1 MIMKTSRLGFTY
13 IKSKLL
19 VRLWSANM
27 LLVIIGIAFLWT
39 VQILLFEPN
48 YINVTKESLL
58 ETVQETAAAIEEM
71 AVDPDDL
78 TEEPLLFLSKTIVG
92 TLFLVDADG
101 EILAAFNNGQQLN
114 IDGLSNE
121 YNWLLSHAPT
131 VLDGESLSAVEDF
144 EKSSAILIGV
154 PTTLFQRPAALL
166 LSNTI
171 TQIEA
176 LQSLNR
182 QQLFL
187 FTIILT
193 IFASTI
199 SFFLAQHFIRP
210 IKTIK
215 EAIIRL
221 TNGELYSVPKLKRS
235 DELGTL
241 SESVADLSTELQRV
255 DVLRKEVIANVSHEL
270 RSPLAL
276 ITGYGEMVRDVSG
289 NDERL
294 RKEHMDLIISEA
306 HRMSAMVD
314 DIMDFSIMQA
324 GYTQL
329 KNEIWNT
336 YEVVS
341 SVVAYAR
348 GIANQYDITVDFE
361 ADRTDGNA
369 VFDRIK
375 MEQVLRNLINNG
387 INHTPKN
394 ERLLIKLT
402 NTSAGTKVAVINPGK
417 DIPPEQLELIWER
430 YQRVQHQAGHK
441 EGTGIGL
448 AIVKTILTSH
458 AFEYGAESKNGVTCF
473 WFVVPR
479 LEDHAVL

>member
-1 MIMKTSRLGFTY
+1 MKTSRLGFTY

-71 AVDPDDL
+71 AVDP
-78 TEEPLLFLSKTIVG
+78 EEPLLFLSKTIVG

-479 LEDHAVL
+479 LEDQ

>member
-1 MIMKTSRLGFTY
+1 MKTSRLGFTY

-78 TEEPLLFLSKTIVG
+78 PEEPLLFLSKTIVG

-361 ADRTDGNA
+361 ADRTNGNA
-369 VFDRIK
+369 LFDRIK

-430 YQRVQHQAGHK
+430 YQRV
-441 EGTGIGL
+441 
-448 AIVKTILTSH
+448 
-458 AFEYGAESKNGVTCF
+458 
-473 WFVVPR
+473 
-479 LEDHAVL
+479 

>member
-1 MIMKTSRLGFTY
+1 MKTSRLGFTY

-78 TEEPLLFLSKTIVG
+78 PEEPLLFLSKTIVG
-92 TLFLVDADG
+92 TLFLVDEDG

-369 VFDRIK
+369 LFDRIK

-458 AFEYGAESKNGVTCF
+458 TFEYGAESKNGVTCF

>member
-1 MIMKTSRLGFTY
+1 MKTSRLGFNY
-13 IKSKLL
+13 FKSKLL
-19 VRLWSANM
+19 IRLWSANM

-48 YINVTKESLL
+48 YINTTKESLL
-58 ETVQETAAAIEEM
+58 ETVQETATSLEDM
-71 AVDPDDL
+71 AVDPTGLPD
-78 TEEPLLFLSKTIVG
+78 EPLLFLSKTIVG
-92 TLFLVDADG
+92 TLFLIDDSG
-101 EILAAFNNGQQLN
+101 EILSAYNNGQKLN
-114 IDGLSNE
+114 IDGLKNE

-131 VLDGESLSAVEDF
+131 VLNGESLSTVEDF

-154 PTTLFQRPAALL
+154 PMTLFQRPAALL

-176 LQSLNR
+176 LQRLNR

-215 EAIIRL
+215 EAIVRL
-221 TNGELYSVPKLKRS
+221 TKGELYSVPKLNRG

-289 NDERL
+289 SDERL

-361 ADRTDGNA
+361 ADRTNGNA
-369 VFDRIK
+369 LFDRIK

-402 NTSAGTKVAVINPGK
+402 NTSAGIKVAVINPGK

-458 AFEYGAESKNGVTCF
+458 AFEYGAESKNG
-473 WFVVPR
+473 
-479 LEDHAVL
+479 

>member
-1 MIMKTSRLGFTY
+1 M
-13 IKSKLL
+13 
-19 VRLWSANM
+19 RLWSANM

-78 TEEPLLFLSKTIVG
+78 PEEPLLFLSKTIVG
-92 TLFLVDADG
+92 TLFLVDEDG

-369 VFDRIK
+369 LFDRIK

-430 YQRVQHQAGHK
+430 YQRIQHQAGHK

-479 LEDHAVL
+479 LEDQ

>member
-1 MIMKTSRLGFTY
+1 MKTNRLGFTY

-78 TEEPLLFLSKTIVG
+78 PEEPLLFLSKTIVG
-92 TLFLVDADG
+92 TLFLVDEDG

-199 SFFLAQHFIRP
+199 SFFLAQNFIRP

-276 ITGYGEMVRDVSG
+276 ITGYGELVRDVSG
-289 NDERL
+289 SDERL

-361 ADRTDGNA
+361 ADRTNGNA
-369 VFDRIK
+369 LFDRIK

-479 LEDHAVL
+479 LEDQ

>member
-1 MIMKTSRLGFTY
+1 MKTSRLGFTY

-71 AVDPDDL
+71 AVHPDDL
-78 TEEPLLFLSKTIVG
+78 PEEPLLFLSKTIVG
-92 TLFLVDADG
+92 TLFLVDEDG

-289 NDERL
+289 SDERL

-361 ADRTDGNA
+361 ADRTNGNA
-369 VFDRIK
+369 LFDRIK

-458 AFEYGAESKNGVTCF
+458 AFDYGAESKNGVTCF

-479 LEDHAVL
+479 LEDQ

>member
-1 MIMKTSRLGFTY
+1 MKTSRLGFTY

-78 TEEPLLFLSKTIVG
+78 PEEPLLFLSKTIVG
-92 TLFLVDADG
+92 TLFLVDEDG

-144 EKSSAILIGV
+144 EKSSVILIGV

-341 SVVAYAR
+341 SIVAYAR

-361 ADRTDGNA
+361 ADRTNGNA
-369 VFDRIK
+369 LFDRIK

-387 INHTPKN
+387 INHTPKK

-402 NTSAGTKVAVINPGK
+402 NTSAGTKVAIINPGK

>member
-1 MIMKTSRLGFTY
+1 
-13 IKSKLL
+13 
-19 VRLWSANM
+19 M

-78 TEEPLLFLSKTIVG
+78 PEEPLLFLSKTIVG
-92 TLFLVDADG
+92 TLFLVDEDG

-166 LSNTI
+166 LYNTI

-221 TNGELYSVPKLKRS
+221 TNGELYSVPKLNRS

-289 NDERL
+289 SDERL
-294 RKEHMDLIISEA
+294 RKEHMELIISEA

-361 ADRTDGNA
+361 ADRTNGNA
-369 VFDRIK
+369 LFDRIK

-479 LEDHAVL
+479 LEDQ

>member
-1 MIMKTSRLGFTY
+1 MKTSRLGFTY

-78 TEEPLLFLSKTIVG
+78 PEEPLLFLSKTIVG

-154 PTTLFQRPAALL
+154 PTTLLQRPAALL

-369 VFDRIK
+369 LFDRIK

>member
-1 MIMKTSRLGFTY
+1 MKTSRLGFTY

-78 TEEPLLFLSKTIVG
+78 PEEPLLFLSKTIVG

-221 TNGELYSVPKLKRS
+221 TNGELYSVPKLNRS

-289 NDERL
+289 SDERL

-361 ADRTDGNA
+361 ADRTNGNA
-369 VFDRIK
+369 LFDRIK

-479 LEDHAVL
+479 LEDQ

>member
-1 MIMKTSRLGFTY
+1 MKTSRLGFTY

-78 TEEPLLFLSKTIVG
+78 PEEPLLFLSKTIVG

-121 YNWLLSHAPT
+121 YNWLLSPAPT

-289 NDERL
+289 SDERL

-369 VFDRIK
+369 LFDRIK

-473 WFVVPR
+473 WFIVPR
-479 LEDHAVL
+479 LEDQ

>member
-1 MIMKTSRLGFTY
+1 
-13 IKSKLL
+13 
-19 VRLWSANM
+19 M

-39 VQILLFEPN
+39 VHILLFEPN
-48 YINVTKESLL
+48 YINTTKESLL
-58 ETVQETAAAIEEM
+58 ETVQETATSLEDM
-71 AVDPDDL
+71 AVDPTGLPD
-78 TEEPLLFLSKTIVG
+78 EPLLFLSKTIVG
-92 TLFLVDADG
+92 TLFLIDDSG
-101 EILAAFNNGQQLN
+101 EILSAYNNGQKLN
-114 IDGLSNE
+114 IDGLKNE

-131 VLDGESLSAVEDF
+131 VLNGESLSTVEDF

-154 PTTLFQRPAALL
+154 PMTLFQRPAALL

-176 LQSLNR
+176 LQRLNR

-215 EAIIRL
+215 EAIVRL
-221 TNGELYSVPKLKRS
+221 TKGELYSVPKLNRG

-289 NDERL
+289 SDERL

-361 ADRTDGNA
+361 ADRTNGNA
-369 VFDRIK
+369 LFDRIK

-402 NTSAGTKVAVINPGK
+402 NTSAGIKVAVINPGK
-417 DIPPEQLELIWER
+417 DIPPEQLELIWEI

-479 LEDHAVL
+479 LNEHSL

>member
-1 MIMKTSRLGFTY
+1 MKTSRLGFTY

-78 TEEPLLFLSKTIVG
+78 PEEPLLFLSKTIVG
-92 TLFLVDADG
+92 TLFLVDAYG

-361 ADRTDGNA
+361 ADRTNGNA
-369 VFDRIK
+369 LFDRIK

-479 LEDHAVL
+479 LEDQ

>member
-1 MIMKTSRLGFTY
+1 MKTSRLGFTY

-78 TEEPLLFLSKTIVG
+78 PEEPLLFLSKTIVG
-92 TLFLVDADG
+92 TLFLVDEDG

-114 IDGLSNE
+114 IDGLNNE
-121 YNWLLSHAPT
+121 YSWLLSHAPT
-131 VLDGESLSAVEDF
+131 VLNGESLSAVEDF

-221 TNGELYSVPKLKRS
+221 TNGELYSVPKLNRS

-289 NDERL
+289 SDERL

-361 ADRTDGNA
+361 ADRTNGNA
-369 VFDRIK
+369 LFDRIK

-458 AFEYGAESKNGVTCF
+458 AFEYGAESKNGMTCF

-479 LEDHAVL
+479 LEDQ

>member
-1 MIMKTSRLGFTY
+1 MKTSRLGFTY

-78 TEEPLLFLSKTIVG
+78 PEEPLLFLSKTIVG
-92 TLFLVDADG
+92 TLFLVDEDG

-255 DVLRKEVIANVSHEL
+255 DALRKEVIANVSHEL

-348 GIANQYDITVDFE
+348 GIANQYDIAVDFE
-361 ADRTDGNA
+361 ADRTNGNA
-369 VFDRIK
+369 LFDRIK

-479 LEDHAVL
+479 LEDQ

>member
-1 MIMKTSRLGFTY
+1 MKTSRLGFTY

-78 TEEPLLFLSKTIVG
+78 PEEPLLFLSKTIVG
-92 TLFLVDADG
+92 TLFLVDEDG

-289 NDERL
+289 SDERL

-361 ADRTDGNA
+361 ADRTNENA
-369 VFDRIK
+369 LFDRIK

-479 LEDHAVL
+479 LEDQ

>member
-1 MIMKTSRLGFTY
+1 MKTSRLGFNY
-13 IKSKLL
+13 FKSKLL
-19 VRLWSANM
+19 IRLWSANM

-48 YINVTKESLL
+48 YINTTKESLL
-58 ETVQETAAAIEEM
+58 ETVQETATSLEDM
-71 AVDPDDL
+71 AVDPTGLPD
-78 TEEPLLFLSKTIVG
+78 EPLLFLSKTIVG
-92 TLFLVDADG
+92 TLFLIDDSG
-101 EILAAFNNGQQLN
+101 EILSAYNNGQKLN
-114 IDGLSNE
+114 IDGLKNE

-131 VLDGESLSAVEDF
+131 VLNGESLSTVEDF

-154 PTTLFQRPAALL
+154 PMTLFQRPAALL

-176 LQSLNR
+176 LQRLNR

-187 FTIILT
+187 FTVILT

-215 EAIIRL
+215 EAIVRL
-221 TNGELYSVPKLKRS
+221 TKGELYSVTKLNRG

-289 NDERL
+289 SDERL

-329 KNEIWNT
+329 KSEVWNT

-361 ADRTDGNA
+361 ADRTNGNA
-369 VFDRIK
+369 LFDRIK

-402 NTSAGTKVAVINPGK
+402 NTAAGTKVAVINPGK

-448 AIVKTILTSH
+448 AIVKTILASH

-479 LEDHAVL
+479 LENP

>member
-1 MIMKTSRLGFTY
+1 MKTSRLGFTY

-78 TEEPLLFLSKTIVG
+78 PEEPLLFLSKTIVG

-221 TNGELYSVPKLKRS
+221 TNGELYSVPKLNRS

-289 NDERL
+289 SDERL
-294 RKEHMDLIISEA
+294 RKEHMNLIISEA

-324 GYTQL
+324 GYTHL

-361 ADRTDGNA
+361 ADSKNGNA
-369 VFDRIK
+369 LFDRIK

>member
-1 MIMKTSRLGFTY
+1 MKTSRLGFNY
-13 IKSKLL
+13 FKSKLL
-19 VRLWSANM
+19 IRLWSANM

-48 YINVTKESLL
+48 YINTTKESLL
-58 ETVQETAAAIEEM
+58 ETVQETATSLEDM
-71 AVDPDDL
+71 AVDPTGLPD
-78 TEEPLLFLSKTIVG
+78 EPLLFLSKTIVG
-92 TLFLVDADG
+92 TLFLIDDSG
-101 EILAAFNNGQQLN
+101 EILSAYNNGQKLN
-114 IDGLSNE
+114 IDGLKNE

-131 VLDGESLSAVEDF
+131 VLNGESLSTVEDF

-154 PTTLFQRPAALL
+154 PMTLFQRPAALL

-176 LQSLNR
+176 LQRLNR

-215 EAIIRL
+215 EAIVRL
-221 TNGELYSVPKLKRS
+221 TKGELYSVPKLNRG

-289 NDERL
+289 SDERL

-329 KNEIWNT
+329 KSEVWNT

-361 ADRTDGNA
+361 ADRTNGNA
-369 VFDRIK
+369 LFDRIK

-402 NTSAGTKVAVINPGK
+402 NTAAGTKVAVINPGK

-458 AFEYGAESKNGVTCF
+458 AFNYGAESKNGVTCF

-479 LEDHAVL
+479 LENP

>member
-1 MIMKTSRLGFTY
+1 
-13 IKSKLL
+13 
-19 VRLWSANM
+19 M

-48 YINVTKESLL
+48 YINTTKESLL
-58 ETVQETAAAIEEM
+58 ETVQETATSLEDM
-71 AVDPDDL
+71 AVDPTGLPD
-78 TEEPLLFLSKTIVG
+78 EPLLFLSKTIVG
-92 TLFLVDADG
+92 TLFLIEDSG
-101 EILAAFNNGQQLN
+101 EILSAYNNGQKLN
-114 IDGLSNE
+114 IDGLKNE

-131 VLDGESLSAVEDF
+131 VLNGESLSTVENF

-154 PTTLFQRPAALL
+154 PMTLFQRPAALL

-176 LQSLNR
+176 LQRLNR

-215 EAIIRL
+215 EAIVRL
-221 TNGELYSVPKLKRS
+221 TKGELYSVPKLNRG

-289 NDERL
+289 SDERL

-329 KNEIWNT
+329 KNEVWNT

-361 ADRTDGNA
+361 ADSTNGNA
-369 VFDRIK
+369 LFDRIK

-402 NTSAGTKVAVINPGK
+402 NTAAGTKVAVINPGK

-458 AFEYGAESKNGVTCF
+458 AFNYGAESKNGVTCF

-479 LEDHAVL
+479 LENP

>member
-1 MIMKTSRLGFTY
+1 MKTSRLGFTY

-78 TEEPLLFLSKTIVG
+78 PEEPLLFLSKTIVG
-92 TLFLVDADG
+92 TLFLVDEDG

-144 EKSSAILIGV
+144 EKSSVILIGV

-221 TNGELYSVPKLKRS
+221 TNGELYPVPKLKRS

-341 SVVAYAR
+341 SIVAYAR

-361 ADRTDGNA
+361 ADRTNGNA
-369 VFDRIK
+369 LFDRIK

-387 INHTPKN
+387 INHTPKK

-402 NTSAGTKVAVINPGK
+402 NTSAGTKVAIINPGK

>member
-1 MIMKTSRLGFTY
+1 MKTSRLGFTY

-78 TEEPLLFLSKTIVG
+78 PEEPLLFLSKTIVG
-92 TLFLVDADG
+92 TLFLVDEDG

-154 PTTLFQRPAALL
+154 PTTLFQRPTALL

-369 VFDRIK
+369 LFDRIK

-479 LEDHAVL
+479 LEDQ

>member
-1 MIMKTSRLGFTY
+1 MKTSRLGFTY

-58 ETVQETAAAIEEM
+58 ETVQETAAAVEEM

-78 TEEPLLFLSKTIVG
+78 PEDPLLFLSKTIVG
-92 TLFLVDADG
+92 TLFLVDEDG

-121 YNWLLSHAPT
+121 YSWLLSHAPT
-131 VLDGESLSAVEDF
+131 VLNGESLSTVEDF

-176 LQSLNR
+176 LQSMNR

-221 TNGELYSVPKLKRS
+221 TNGELYSVPKLNRG

-241 SESVADLSTELQRV
+241 SESVVDLSTELHRV

-289 NDERL
+289 SDESL
-294 RKEHMDLIISEA
+294 RKEHMELIISEA

-361 ADRTDGNA
+361 ADSKNGIA
-369 VFDRIK
+369 LFDRIK

-402 NTSAGTKVAVINPGK
+402 NTSTRTKVAVINPGK

-479 LEDHAVL
+479 LEDQ

>member
-1 MIMKTSRLGFTY
+1 MKTSRLGFTY

-78 TEEPLLFLSKTIVG
+78 PEEPLLFLSKTIVG
-92 TLFLVDADG
+92 TLFLVDEDG

-341 SVVAYAR
+341 SIVAYAR

-361 ADRTDGNA
+361 ADRTNGNA
-369 VFDRIK
+369 LFDRIK

-402 NTSAGTKVAVINPGK
+402 NTSAGTKVAIINPGK

-479 LEDHAVL
+479 L

>member
-1 MIMKTSRLGFTY
+1 
-13 IKSKLL
+13 
-19 VRLWSANM
+19 M

-48 YINVTKESLL
+48 YINTTKESLL
-58 ETVQETAAAIEEM
+58 ETVQETATSLEDM
-71 AVDPDDL
+71 AVDPTGLPD
-78 TEEPLLFLSKTIVG
+78 EPLLFLSKTIVG
-92 TLFLVDADG
+92 TLFLIDDSG
-101 EILAAFNNGQQLN
+101 EILSAYNNGQKLN
-114 IDGLSNE
+114 IDGLKNE

-131 VLDGESLSAVEDF
+131 VLNGESLSTVENF

-154 PTTLFQRPAALL
+154 PMTLFQRPAALL

-176 LQSLNR
+176 LQRLNR

-215 EAIIRL
+215 EAIVRL
-221 TNGELYSVPKLKRS
+221 TKGELYSVPKLNRG

-289 NDERL
+289 SDERL

-329 KNEIWNT
+329 KNEVWNT

-361 ADRTDGNA
+361 ADSTNGNA
-369 VFDRIK
+369 LFDRIK

-402 NTSAGTKVAVINPGK
+402 NTAAGTKVAVINPGK

-458 AFEYGAESKNGVTCF
+458 AFDYGAESKNGVTCF

-479 LEDHAVL
+479 LENP

>member
-1 MIMKTSRLGFTY
+1 MKTSRLGFTY

-78 TEEPLLFLSKTIVG
+78 PEEPLLFLSKTIVG
-92 TLFLVDADG
+92 TLFLVDKDG

-289 NDERL
+289 SDERL

-361 ADRTDGNA
+361 ADRKNGIA
-369 VFDRIK
+369 LFDRIK

-402 NTSAGTKVAVINPGK
+402 NTSTRTKVAVINPGK

-479 LEDHAVL
+479 LEDQ

>member
-1 MIMKTSRLGFTY
+1 MKTSRLGFTY

-78 TEEPLLFLSKTIVG
+78 PEEPLLFLSKTIVG
-92 TLFLVDADG
+92 TLFLVDEDG

-144 EKSSAILIGV
+144 EKSSVILIGV

-361 ADRTDGNA
+361 ADRTNGNA
-369 VFDRIK
+369 LFDRIK

-402 NTSAGTKVAVINPGK
+402 NTSAGTKVAIINPGK

>member
-1 MIMKTSRLGFTY
+1 
-13 IKSKLL
+13 
-19 VRLWSANM
+19 
-27 LLVIIGIAFLWT
+27 
-39 VQILLFEPN
+39 
-48 YINVTKESLL
+48 
-58 ETVQETAAAIEEM
+58 
-71 AVDPDDL
+71 
-78 TEEPLLFLSKTIVG
+78 
-92 TLFLVDADG
+92 
-101 EILAAFNNGQQLN
+101 
-114 IDGLSNE
+114 
-121 YNWLLSHAPT
+121 
-131 VLDGESLSAVEDF
+131 SAVEDF

-289 NDERL
+289 SDERL

-361 ADRTDGNA
+361 ADRTNGNA
-369 VFDRIK
+369 LFDRIK

-402 NTSAGTKVAVINPGK
+402 NTSAGTKVAVINTGK

>member
-1 MIMKTSRLGFTY
+1 MKTSRLGFTY

-19 VRLWSANM
+19 VRLWYANM

-78 TEEPLLFLSKTIVG
+78 PEEPLLFLSKTIVG
-92 TLFLVDADG
+92 TLFLVDEDG

-221 TNGELYSVPKLKRS
+221 TNGELYSVPNLKRS

-289 NDERL
+289 SDERL

-369 VFDRIK
+369 LFDRIK

-479 LEDHAVL
+479 LEDQ

>member
-1 MIMKTSRLGFTY
+1 
-13 IKSKLL
+13 
-19 VRLWSANM
+19 M

-48 YINVTKESLL
+48 YINTTKESLL
-58 ETVQETAAAIEEM
+58 ETVQETATSLEDM
-71 AVDPDDL
+71 AVDPTGLPD
-78 TEEPLLFLSKTIVG
+78 EPLLFLSKTIVG
-92 TLFLVDADG
+92 TLFLIDDSG
-101 EILAAFNNGQQLN
+101 EILSAYNNGQKLN
-114 IDGLSNE
+114 IDGLKNE

-131 VLDGESLSAVEDF
+131 VLNGESLSTVENF

-154 PTTLFQRPAALL
+154 PMTLFQRPAALL

-176 LQSLNR
+176 LQRLNR

-215 EAIIRL
+215 EAIVRL
-221 TNGELYSVPKLKRS
+221 TKGELYSVPKLNRG

-289 NDERL
+289 SDERL

-329 KNEIWNT
+329 KNEVWNT

-348 GIANQYDITVDFE
+348 GIANHYDITVDFE
-361 ADRTDGNA
+361 ADSTNGNA
-369 VFDRIK
+369 LFDRIK

-402 NTSAGTKVAVINPGK
+402 NTAAGTKVAIINPGK

-479 LEDHAVL
+479 LEDQ

>member
-1 MIMKTSRLGFTY
+1 MKTSRLGFTY

-78 TEEPLLFLSKTIVG
+78 PEEPLLFLSKTIVG
-92 TLFLVDADG
+92 TLFLVDEDG

-241 SESVADLSTELQRV
+241 SESVADLSAELQRV

-348 GIANQYDITVDFE
+348 GIANQYEITVDFE
-361 ADRTDGNA
+361 ADRTNGNA
-369 VFDRIK
+369 LFDRIK

-479 LEDHAVL
+479 LEDQ

>member
-1 MIMKTSRLGFTY
+1 
-13 IKSKLL
+13 
-19 VRLWSANM
+19 M

-78 TEEPLLFLSKTIVG
+78 PEEPLLFLSKTIVG
-92 TLFLVDADG
+92 TLFLVDEDG

-121 YNWLLSHAPT
+121 YNWLLSHVPT

-361 ADRTDGNA
+361 ADRTNGNA
-369 VFDRIK
+369 LFDRIK

-441 EGTGIGL
+441 ERTGIGL

-479 LEDHAVL
+479 LEDQ

>member
-1 MIMKTSRLGFTY
+1 MKTSRLGFTY

-58 ETVQETAAAIEEM
+58 ETVQETAAAVEEM

-78 TEEPLLFLSKTIVG
+78 PEDPLLFLSKTIVG
-92 TLFLVDADG
+92 TLFLVDEYG

-121 YNWLLSHAPT
+121 YSWLLSHAPT
-131 VLDGESLSAVEDF
+131 VLNGESLSAVEDF

-176 LQSLNR
+176 LQSMNR

-221 TNGELYSVPKLKRS
+221 TNGELYSVPKLNRG

-289 NDERL
+289 SDERL
-294 RKEHMDLIISEA
+294 RKEHMELIISEA

-361 ADRTDGNA
+361 ADRKNGIA
-369 VFDRIK
+369 LFDRIK

-402 NTSAGTKVAVINPGK
+402 NTSTRTKVAVINPGK

-479 LEDHAVL
+479 LEDQ

>member
-1 MIMKTSRLGFTY
+1 
-13 IKSKLL
+13 
-19 VRLWSANM
+19 M

-48 YINVTKESLL
+48 YINTTKESLL
-58 ETVQETAAAIEEM
+58 ETVQETATSLEDM
-71 AVDPDDL
+71 AVDPTGLPD
-78 TEEPLLFLSKTIVG
+78 EPLLFLSKTIVG
-92 TLFLVDADG
+92 TLFLIEDSG
-101 EILAAFNNGQQLN
+101 EILSAYNNGQKLN
-114 IDGLSNE
+114 IDGLKNE

-131 VLDGESLSAVEDF
+131 VLNGESLSTVENF

-154 PTTLFQRPAALL
+154 PMTLFQRPAALL

-176 LQSLNR
+176 LQRLNR

-215 EAIIRL
+215 EAIVRL
-221 TNGELYSVPKLKRS
+221 TKGELYSVPKLNRG

-289 NDERL
+289 SDERL
-294 RKEHMDLIISEA
+294 RKEHMNLIISEA

-329 KNEIWNT
+329 KNEVWNT

-361 ADRTDGNA
+361 ADSTNGNA
-369 VFDRIK
+369 LFDRIK

-402 NTSAGTKVAVINPGK
+402 NTAAGTKVAVINPGK

-458 AFEYGAESKNGVTCF
+458 AFNYGAESKNGVTCF

-479 LEDHAVL
+479 LENP

>member
-1 MIMKTSRLGFTY
+1 
-13 IKSKLL
+13 
-19 VRLWSANM
+19 M

-48 YINVTKESLL
+48 YINTTKESLL
-58 ETVQETAAAIEEM
+58 ETVQETATSLEDM
-71 AVDPDDL
+71 AVDPTGLPD
-78 TEEPLLFLSKTIVG
+78 EPLLFLSKTIVG
-92 TLFLVDADG
+92 TLFLIDDSG
-101 EILAAFNNGQQLN
+101 EILSAYNNGQKLN
-114 IDGLSNE
+114 IDGLKNE

-131 VLDGESLSAVEDF
+131 VLNGESLSTVENF

-154 PTTLFQRPAALL
+154 PMTLFQRPAALL

-176 LQSLNR
+176 LQRLNR

-215 EAIIRL
+215 EAIVRL
-221 TNGELYSVPKLKRS
+221 TKGELYSVPKLNRG

-289 NDERL
+289 SDERL

-329 KNEIWNT
+329 KNEVWNT

-361 ADRTDGNA
+361 ADSTNGNA
-369 VFDRIK
+369 LFDRIK

-402 NTSAGTKVAVINPGK
+402 NTAAGTKVAIINPGK

-479 LEDHAVL
+479 LEDQ

>member
-1 MIMKTSRLGFTY
+1 MKTSRLGFNY
-13 IKSKLL
+13 FKSKLL
-19 VRLWSANM
+19 IRLWSANM

-48 YINVTKESLL
+48 YINTTKESLL
-58 ETVQETAAAIEEM
+58 ETVQETATSLEDM
-71 AVDPDDL
+71 AVDPTGLPD
-78 TEEPLLFLSKTIVG
+78 EPLLFLSKTIVG
-92 TLFLVDADG
+92 TLFLIDDSG
-101 EILAAFNNGQQLN
+101 EILSAYNNGQKLN
-114 IDGLSNE
+114 IDGLKNE

-131 VLDGESLSAVEDF
+131 VLNGESLSTVEDF

-154 PTTLFQRPAALL
+154 PMTLFQRPAALL

-176 LQSLNR
+176 LQRLNR

-215 EAIIRL
+215 EAIVRL
-221 TNGELYSVPKLKRS
+221 TKGELYSVPKLNRG

-289 NDERL
+289 SDERL

-361 ADRTDGNA
+361 ADRTNGNA
-369 VFDRIK
+369 LFDRIK

-402 NTSAGTKVAVINPGK
+402 NTSAGIKVAVINPGK

-479 LEDHAVL
+479 LNEHSL

>member
-1 MIMKTSRLGFTY
+1 MKTSRLGFTY

-78 TEEPLLFLSKTIVG
+78 PEEPLLFLSKTIVG
-92 TLFLVDADG
+92 TLFLVDEDG

-276 ITGYGEMVRDVSG
+276 ITGYGELVRDVSG
-289 NDERL
+289 SDERL

-314 DIMDFSIMQA
+314 DIMDLSIMQA

-361 ADRTDGNA
+361 ADRTNGNA
-369 VFDRIK
+369 LFDRIK

-479 LEDHAVL
+479 LEDQ

>member
-1 MIMKTSRLGFTY
+1 MKTSRLGFTY

-78 TEEPLLFLSKTIVG
+78 PEEPLLFLSKTIVG
-92 TLFLVDADG
+92 TLFLVDEDG

-255 DVLRKEVIANVSHEL
+255 DVLRKEVIANISHEL

-369 VFDRIK
+369 LFDRIK

>member
-1 MIMKTSRLGFTY
+1 MKTSRLGFTY

-78 TEEPLLFLSKTIVG
+78 PEEPLLFLSKTIVG
-92 TLFLVDADG
+92 TLFLVDEDG

-182 QQLFL
+182 QQLLL

-221 TNGELYSVPKLKRS
+221 TNGELYSVPKLNRS

-289 NDERL
+289 SDERL

-361 ADRTDGNA
+361 ADRTNGNA
-369 VFDRIK
+369 LFDRIK

-479 LEDHAVL
+479 LEDQ